1 MKLHNTLLHYYKY
14 SGMGMKRANCLHG
27 YGQSIINKHCL
38 LWIAVPIK
46 QRMKIILCK
55 YENAHSTDSILLFVL
70 WLFHQSFMKF
80 NTVIQFLKASFVYR
94 LITANS
100 WRAFW
105 LQFFLINTIQYPWQ
119 FPGICIGIV
128 WICHIL
134 IWMAFLNGVPI
145 SNKYVLEYFD
155 GKSCGLDCEF

>member
-105 LQFFLINTIQYPWQ
+105 LQFFFNKHNPISVTISRHLHWHCVNLPYSN
-119 FPGICIGIV
+119 
-128 WICHIL
+128 
-134 IWMAFLNGVPI
+134 LNGIPQRSPDFKQI
-145 SNKYVLEYFD
+145 CARIFRW
-155 GKSCGLDCEF
+155 